1 MMKLESELEVH
12 FEMVLAYR
20 MLGGGG
26 VVLDYNVFCF
36 VLLLNT
42 TILTSSRDIIALSV
56 S

>member
-20 MLGGGG
+20 MLGGGM
-26 VVLDYNVFCF
+26 VLDYNVFCF